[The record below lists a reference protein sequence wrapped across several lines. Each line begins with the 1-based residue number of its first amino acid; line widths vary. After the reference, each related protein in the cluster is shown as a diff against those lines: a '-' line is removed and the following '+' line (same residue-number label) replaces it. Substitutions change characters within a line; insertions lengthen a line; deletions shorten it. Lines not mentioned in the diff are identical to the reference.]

1 MSGTASKQAYIAN
14 RVKNYVLAFLAILVV
29 NFAIPRVMPG
39 DPTTRFVGPGFTEEA
54 RQALLEEFG
63 LNRPLYEQFVV
74 YLINTLSGDFGV
86 SFSQYPASVLSL
98 IIERLPRTLYLMG
111 ASVTASVVIGIP
123 IGAFAA
129 WNFGKRRDLGITQL
143 SLFFRSIPTFWLG
156 ILLIFLFGYVIP
168 VFPISGVVTRGQ
180 AFANPLAYFLDLT
193 WHTFLPVVTMAAY
206 FLAGY
211 TFLMRGSLLDILPEN
226 YITIAETK
234 GLSDRQ
240 VLFGHAVP
248 PAFPPVLTQLGF
260 QIGRLAGGA
269 VLVETVFSYP
279 GMGKLMFDAVLARD
293 YPVIQASFFFLAVTV
308 LASMFIAEILYTV
321 IDPRVGG
328 SE

>member
-1 MSGTASKQAYIAN
+1 MANTSSKKAYIAT
-14 RVKNYVLAFLAILVV
+14 RVRNYLAAFAAILVV

-54 RQALLEEFG
+54 RQELLREFG
-63 LNRPLYEQFVV
+63 LTKPIWEQFLL
-74 YLINTLSGDFGV
+74 YLTNTLTGDFGV
-86 SFSQYPASVLSL
+86 SFSRYPTPVMEL

-111 ASVTASVVIGIP
+111 ASVTVSVLIGIP
-123 IGAFAA
+123 LGAVAA
-129 WNFGKRRDLGITQL
+129 WKFGEREDLVLTQS
-143 SLFFRSIPTFWLG
+143 SLFFRSIPTFWLA
-156 ILLIFLFGYVIP
+156 ILLAFLFGYVIP
-168 VFPISGVVTRGQ
+168 IFPISGATSS
-180 AFANPLAYFLDLT
+180 ATHTSFLDYFLDLSY
-193 WHTFLPVVTMAAY
+193 HTFLPVVTMSAY

-226 YITIAETK
+226 YIKIAESK

-240 VLFGHAVP
+240 VLFGHAVS

-279 GMGKLMFDAVLARD
+279 GMGQLMFQSVLARD
-293 YPVIQASFFFLAVTV
+293 YPVIQATFFFLAVMV
-308 LASMFIAEILYTV
+308 LGSMFLAEILYTV
-321 IDPRVGG
+321 IDPRIGG

>member
-1 MSGTASKQAYIAN
+1 MSTSSKKAYIAT
-14 RVKNYVLAFLAILVV
+14 RVRNYLLAFAAILVV
-29 NFAIPRVMPG
+29 NFAIPRLMPG

-54 RQALLEEFG
+54 QQELLREFG
-63 LNRPLYEQFVV
+63 LTRPIWEQFGL
-74 YLINTLSGDFGV
+74 YLVNTLTGDFGI
-86 SFSQYPASVLSL
+86 SFSRYPTPVMELVVD
-98 IIERLPRTLYLMG
+98 RLPRTLYLMG
-111 ASVTASVVIGIP
+111 ASVTVSVLIGIP
-123 IGAFAA
+123 LGAFAA
-129 WNFGKRRDLGITQL
+129 WNFSKREDLLLTQV

-156 ILLIFLFGYVIP
+156 ILLAFVFGYVIP
-168 VFPISGVVTRGQ
+168 LFPISGAVTAGVTHSG
-180 AFANPLAYFLDLT
+180 PIDYFLDLSY
-193 WHTFLPVVTMAAY
+193 HTFLPVVTMAAY

-234 GLSDRQ
+234 GLTDRQ
-240 VLFGHAVP
+240 VLFNHAVP

-293 YPVIQASFFFLAVTV
+293 YPTIQATFFFLAVMV
-308 LASMFIAEILYTV
+308 LGAMFLAEILYTV
-321 IDPRVGG
+321 IDPRIGG

>member
-1 MSGTASKQAYIAN
+1 MANTSSKKAYIAT
-14 RVKNYVLAFLAILVV
+14 RVRNYLAAFAAILVV

-54 RQALLEEFG
+54 RRELLREFG
-63 LNRPLYEQFVV
+63 LTRPIWEQFLL
-74 YLINTLSGDFGV
+74 YLTNTLTGDFGV
-86 SFSQYPASVLSL
+86 SFSRYPTPVMEL

-111 ASVTASVVIGIP
+111 ASVTVSVLIGIP
-123 IGAFAA
+123 LGAVAA
-129 WNFGKRRDLGITQL
+129 WKFGEREDLILTQS
-143 SLFFRSIPTFWLG
+143 SLFFRSIPTFWLA
-156 ILLIFLFGYVIP
+156 ILLAFLFGYVIP
-168 VFPISGVVTRGQ
+168 IFPISGATSS
-180 AFANPLAYFLDLT
+180 ATHTSFLDYFLDLSY
-193 WHTFLPVVTMAAY
+193 HTFLPVVTMSAY

-226 YITIAETK
+226 YIKIAESK

-240 VLFGHAVP
+240 VLFGHAVA

-279 GMGKLMFDAVLARD
+279 GMGQLMFQSVLARD
-293 YPVIQASFFFLAVTV
+293 YPVIQATFFFLAVMV
-308 LASMFIAEILYTV
+308 LGSMFLAEILYTV
-321 IDPRVGG
+321 IDPRIGG